1 MGRLRAAL
9 AAALLGVAG
18 LAQAV
23 DTYYVENPSLAWP
36 GNRRT
41 PMREM
46 ECFAIADYSKCTWIV
61 RRIRAGQGRANGLTD
76 FTLSLWV
83 RVPLR
88 PGVTYPVARFNAVA
102 GNGAATHY
110 THLLEIAPSGNGHV
124 LLFRKDGDYPG
135 PGVHLLSAPFPR
147 TLANRWNHIILSMPQ
162 FESWVTSNIPPQ
174 TEGTLVLNGRA
185 FPGKVW
191 NDLESEGLDFLGL
204 GGPGVAIANAA
215 LYEFPLTKDG
225 LTLEAL
231 AKQTFEEPRGRR
243 EGPPQPAYRNTFDDR
258 SAFYSSERLP
268 ISLSSDSRAG
278 GERYVS
284 TPNNKGTSVSYHT
297 LASQQKKPIAI
308 GDAWAIG
315 LVGKFSPAEGAILYG
330 QGVGDNPTR
339 DWFGLRSAG
348 GGVVEVVF
356 EVQGRTLS
364 APIRALI
371 PDAATAF
378 HHYLLNYG
386 DGFLEL
392 WVDGRPIARAKVSPA
407 TTPYAHEPRTPY
419 LACPHRLTLT
429 ALQFGKRFGDVGR
442 TVADGKHVIDDFA
455 LYGRTLTG
463 KEIRE
468 VSESFRITGRP
479 ARQAPAGAGASK
491 PTATSAPAVQ
501 PAAGASGDGISAETP
516 ILEWPGA
523 EEPLAGE
530 AIFDRGDYSVA
541 FGRGI
546 FRVRQS
552 GGDWSGLTAFTFST
566 WVRVPLQRG
575 ASYPVARF
583 NSAPGGGMHGNH
595 TTALDIVPDGSGFA
609 LRLVRPGSRQQ
620 PQGFRVPFPAD
631 RANRWTH
638 IVFSVPNLP
647 MSGSPLLTPGTLAV
661 NGQSAEGTFHN
672 EHTVGTLANVAL
684 GGKGVAIGPT
694 QIFKAPLG
702 GDLTVAALAKRS
714 PRRATA
720 LAAAPRPAYHWTFGY
735 EKPDCWSWDHRLMAG
750 SEGTRREHIPAK
762 NGEGSAVCYYSFP
775 LGWKYPLLTGPAS
788 TVVAVG
794 RFAPTPGS
802 TLLSLCIG
810 NSPNW
815 QTHHINLRTAPNDG
829 GTVTLAADW
838 AGAMAAPIAVKVPDA
853 ATALHCYAIRFEAG
867 TLSLWVDGRLAGQ
880 APFATFPLPE
890 AKAFPYLKDARHLNV
905 FGFQVGKVFNSP
917 GNVRDF
923 DFMMDDLAFYGRAL
937 TPAEIATL
945 AAKLNCAPGP
955 GTPAAQA
962 ATAPAVAPAVAP
974 AASAATRAA
983 LPILT
988 PGAALPDAAAL
999 KEAEAMLDEILAG
1012 TQPSGAELLGFVKDA
1027 ASDAGRYATLRRAE
1041 AAFIREKAFADA
1053 LFVLQA
1059 RAAAFPDSL
1068 EDDQLEALSKG
1079 TLRAHAAT
1087 KPDTAL
1093 GDLTALLAYA
1103 QGQRRAKAVKAII
1116 RQANLSTRHLLKAKT
1131 YDAWRAAAENA
1142 ETALDAAANLAT
1154 LRERAKSGAPTA
1166 NKALALA
1173 LIKANRWD
1181 AATLEAC
1188 TRSGDAALADPAKAE
1203 TANEPI
1209 EAGNGWWEA
1218 ADACAEADPAL
1229 AKALRARAVARY
1241 RQGVHTLTG
1250 LRARLIQK
1258 RIDEAD

>member
-1 MGRLRAAL
+1 MNVRGKW
-9 AAALLGVAG
+9 AALLAAMCMAG
-18 LAQAV
+18 AAQATEYTHYAE
-23 DTYYVENPSLAWP
+23 DPCLAWP
-36 GNRRT
+36 GDRRA
-41 PMREM
+41 PLRGQEV
-46 ECFAIADYSKCTWIV
+46 FSAGDYIYLRPCV
-61 RRIRAGQGRANGLTD
+61 RLLRRQGNSGGLSS

-83 RVPLR
+83 NVPLKA
-88 PGVTYPVARFNAVA
+88 GVAYPVARFNAVA
-102 GNGAATHY
+102 GNGVATHY
-110 THLLEIAPSGNGHV
+110 THLLEIAPRGNGHV
-124 LLFRKDGDYPG
+124 LQFRKDGDYPG

-147 TLANRWNHIILSMPQ
+147 TFANRWAHVILSMPKLG
-162 FESWVTSNIPPQ
+162 WGDNPPPQ
-174 TEGTLVLNGRA
+174 TECTLVLNGRA

-191 NDLESEGLDFLGL
+191 NDLRGNNLETLCL
-204 GGPGVAIANAA
+204 GGPGVAIVNAA
-215 LYEFPLTKDG
+215 LYNIPLNMRG
-225 LTLEAL
+225 LTAEAL
-231 AKQTFEEPRGRR
+231 AGLTFDRPLGR
-243 EGPPQPAYRNTFDDR
+243 ESGLPQPAYRHTFDDKNDL
-258 SAFYSSERLP
+258 YSNNRLP
-268 ISLSSDSRAG
+268 EPLTCNTNAG
-278 GERYVS
+278 GERFVS
-284 TPNNKGTSVSYHT
+284 TPNNKGTSLPYYTST
-297 LASQQKKPIAI
+297 SRQRAPIAI

-407 TTPYAHEPRTPY
+407 QTPYAHEPRTPY
-419 LACPHRLTLT
+419 LACPNRLTLT

-647 MSGSPLLTPGTLAV
+647 MSGSPLLTPCTLAV

-815 QTHHINLRTAPNDG
+815 QTNHINLQTAAS

-838 AGAMAAPIAVKVPDA
+838 PGAMSAPIAVKLPDA
-853 ATALHCYAIRFEAG
+853 ATAFHCYAIRFEAG
-867 TLSLWVDGRLAGQ
+867 TLSLWVDGRFAGQ
-880 APFATFPLPE
+880 APLATFPPVE
-890 AKAFPYLKDARHLNV
+890 VKDFPYLKDARHLSV
-905 FGFQVGKVFNSP
+905 FGFQVGKVFSGH
-917 GNVRDF
+917 GNIRDF
-923 DFMMDDLAFYGRAL
+923 DFMMDDIAFYGRAL

-962 ATAPAVAPAVAP
+962 ATAPAVAPA
-974 AASAATRAA
+974 ASAATRVA

-1027 ASDAGRYATLRRAE
+1027 VSDAGRYATLRRAE

-1068 EDDQLEALSKG
+1068 EDDQLEALAKG

-1203 TANEPI
+1203 TANDPI
-1209 EAGNGWWEA
+1209 EAGNGWWDA
-1218 ADACAEADPAL
+1218 ADAQAKTDPAL
-1229 AKALRARAVARY
+1229 AKALRAHAAACY
-1241 RQGVHTLTG
+1241 RKGLPALSG

>member
-1 MGRLRAAL
+1 MNAKTRTGMGRLWAAL

-135 PGVHLLSAPFPR
+135 PGVHMLSAPFPR
-147 TLANRWNHIILSMPQ
+147 TLANRWNHIILTMPR
-162 FESWVTSNIPPQ
+162 FERWVTANLPPQ
-174 TEGTLVLNGRA
+174 TEGTLFVNGRA

-191 NDLESEGLDFLGL
+191 NDLESEGLGFLGL
-204 GGPGVAIANAA
+204 GGPGVGIVNAA
-215 LYEFPLTKDG
+215 LYAFPLNTTT
-225 LTLEAL
+225 LTVEAL
-231 AKQTFEEPRGRR
+231 TKQTFEKPIGR
-243 EGPPQPAYRNTFDDR
+243 ETGLPQPAYRHTFDTTNDL
-258 SAFYSSERLP
+258 YSNNKLP
-268 ISLSSDSRAG
+268 ESLTYNSSAG
-278 GERYVS
+278 GERFVS
-284 TPNNKGTSVSYHT
+284 TPNNKGTSVAYYTPTPRQS
-297 LASQQKKPIAI
+297 APIAT

-315 LVGKFSPAEGAILYG
+315 LVGKFSPAPGAILYG
-330 QGVGDNPTR
+330 QGVGDRPTD

-348 GGVVEVVF
+348 GGVVEVAF
-356 EVQGRTLS
+356 EVQGRSLS
-364 APIRALI
+364 APIRALV

-419 LACPHRLTLT
+419 LACPNRLTLS
-429 ALQFGKRFGDVGR
+429 ALQFGKRFGDKGN
-442 TVADGKHVIDDFA
+442 TTADGKHVIDDFA

-468 VSESFRITGRP
+468 VAESFRITGRP
-479 ARQAPAGAGASK
+479 ARQAPATAGAAQSAS
-491 PTATSAPAVQ
+491 TSTSSTTSAQ
-501 PAAGASGDGISAETP
+501 PAAGTADASLSAGTP
-516 ILEWPGA
+516 VLEWPGA
-523 EEPLAGE
+523 EEPLAR
-530 AIFDRGDYSVA
+530 AVTFDRGDYSGP

-546 FRVRQS
+546 YRVRTS
-552 GGDWSGLTAFTFST
+552 GGYWGGLTAFTFST

-609 LRLVRPGSRQQ
+609 LRLIRPGSRQQ

-647 MSGSPLLTPGTLAV
+647 MSGSPLLTPCTLAV

-815 QTHHINLRTAPNDG
+815 QTNHINLQTSPNDG

-838 AGAMAAPIAVKVPDA
+838 PGAMAAPIAVKLPDA

-867 TLSLWVDGRLAGQ
+867 TLALWVDGRLAGQ
-880 APFATFPLPE
+880 APLATFPPVE
-890 AKAFPYLKDARHLNV
+890 VKDFPYLKDARHLSV
-905 FGFQVGKVFNSP
+905 FGFQVGKVFS
-917 GNVRDF
+917 GHSAIRDF
-923 DFMMDDLAFYGRAL
+923 DFMMDDIAFYGRAL

-945 AAKLNCAPGP
+945 AAKLNCAPGEY
-955 GTPAAQA
+955 
-962 ATAPAVAPAVAP
+962 
-974 AASAATRAA
+974 S
-983 LPILT
+983 
-988 PGAALPDAAAL
+988 
-999 KEAEAMLDEILAG
+999 
-1012 TQPSGAELLGFVKDA
+1012 
-1027 ASDAGRYATLRRAE
+1027 
-1041 AAFIREKAFADA
+1041 
-1053 LFVLQA
+1053 
-1059 RAAAFPDSL
+1059 
-1068 EDDQLEALSKG
+1068 
-1079 TLRAHAAT
+1079 
-1087 KPDTAL
+1087 
-1093 GDLTALLAYA
+1093 
-1103 QGQRRAKAVKAII
+1103 
-1116 RQANLSTRHLLKAKT
+1116 
-1131 YDAWRAAAENA
+1131 
-1142 ETALDAAANLAT
+1142 
-1154 LRERAKSGAPTA
+1154 
-1166 NKALALA
+1166 
-1173 LIKANRWD
+1173 
-1181 AATLEAC
+1181 
-1188 TRSGDAALADPAKAE
+1188 
-1203 TANEPI
+1203 
-1209 EAGNGWWEA
+1209 
-1218 ADACAEADPAL
+1218 
-1229 AKALRARAVARY
+1229 
-1241 RQGVHTLTG
+1241 
-1250 LRARLIQK
+1250 
-1258 RIDEAD
+1258 